1 MTGERIIGSER
12 IYDGRVVHLRVD
24 TVALEDGHT
33 FTREVIQHGGAVAM
47 VPLDEYS
54 NVILVRQYRA
64 AADKHLLEIP
74 AGGLEPGEPREEC
87 ARRELQEEIGYYPE
101 DLIELGSFYVAASYT
116 TEHITIYLTRKM
128 HPSQLVGD
136 TDERIAIERIP
147 FRRALNMALTN
158 EIEDSK
164 TLIGLV
170 WAARYLSTI
179 PESEGGLR

>member
-1 MTGERIIGSER
+1 MTGERIIGSEH
-12 IYDGRVVHLRVD
+12 IYDGRVIHLRID

-33 FTREVIQHGGAVAM
+33 FQREIIQHGGAVAM
-47 VPLDEYS
+47 VPLDETGS
-54 NVILVRQYRA
+54 VTLVRQYRA

-101 DLIELGSFYVAASYT
+101 ELIKLGGLYVAASYT
-116 TEHITIYLTRKM
+116 TEYITIYLARKM
-128 HPSQLVGD
+128 VPSQLRGD
-136 TDERIAIERIP
+136 IDERIAIEHIP
-147 FRRALNMALTN
+147 FRRALAMALSN

-170 WAARYLSTI
+170 WAAHYLSTI